1 MNRSRIGGDTKF
13 TWLLEAC
20 WPKGKHFPFLDSY
33 CTGCFCSHVTKRT
46 ILETG
51 CHRHHQGESIY
62 ITNFRLIHSIYSSL
76 SFFFFACSNLW
87 VNKGSEVGT
96 RSSDVFPFCF
106 CFLWNPM
113 SAASNSRRTDQNY
126 SGRKPTNNPHSKNN
140 ADFKSYL
147 ICLYFRLD

>member
-76 SFFFFACSNLW
+76 FFFLHVPTSELIKEVKWEQEVQMSSPFASVSYEIQCQLLPILEEQTRTTQVGSLQTTPTQKIMQISKATWFAC
-87 VNKGSEVGT
+87 T
-96 RSSDVFPFCF
+96 
-106 CFLWNPM
+106 
-113 SAASNSRRTDQNY
+113 
-126 SGRKPTNNPHSKNN
+126 SG
-140 ADFKSYL
+140 
-147 ICLYFRLD
+147 